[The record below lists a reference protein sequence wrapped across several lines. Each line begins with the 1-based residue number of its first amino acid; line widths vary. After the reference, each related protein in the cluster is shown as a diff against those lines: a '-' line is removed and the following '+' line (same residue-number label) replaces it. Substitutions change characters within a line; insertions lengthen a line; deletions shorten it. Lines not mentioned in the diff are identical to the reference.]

1 MRLEGGHE
9 GVPALWEVTLALVVT
24 LACSCLIAMVYR
36 RTHRTP
42 GYSQSYVQSMVL
54 TSLVTSMIMIVI
66 GSNLARAFSL
76 LGALSIIR
84 FRNAIKETR
93 DVGFI
98 FFAMAVAMASGTRF
112 YGIAVLGTIFICTT
126 MLIFDAIGFGAS
138 TVQAE
143 RLLKIQTPPDLDLKA
158 AVQPVLEKHFDAY
171 TLVVVETLRDGV
183 LHEAV
188 YSVKPR
194 GELDPNAVIAELQ
207 AVNEK
212 LKVAYFY
219 GYNAD
224 AP

>member
-1 MRLEGGHE
+1 N
-9 GVPALWEVTLALVVT
+9 LALAV
-24 LACSCLIAMVYR
+24 
-36 RTHRTP
+36 
-42 GYSQSYVQSMVL
+42 
-54 TSLVTSMIMIVI
+54 
-66 GSNLARAFSL
+66 SL

-194 GELDPNAVIAELQ
+194 GELDPNTIIAELQ